1 MSEAQPP
8 ESDADDRPS
17 EAGDDAR
24 RRGGQPVVATIILC
38 GAVGLGVGAVVGL
51 PVPFGIAG
59 VFIGAVIGN
68 VVVARRFGDL

>member
-1 MSEAQPP
+1 MRGAV
-8 ESDADDRPS
+8 
-17 EAGDDAR
+17 AGSL
-24 RRGGQPVVATIILC
+24 VVATIVLC
-38 GAVGLGVGAVVGL
+38 GAVGLGVGAVGGL